1 MTPSPSGTELAVCM
15 DIASRQQIRRLKY
28 GTTVSENPLTKAQW
42 RQHLYEELLDAV
54 IYLKREM
61 QEEHRWMDDQK

>member
-1 MTPSPSGTELAVCM
+1 MIPSPSGTELAVCN
-15 DIASRQQIRRLKY
+15 DIASRQQMGRLKY
-28 GTTVSENPLTKAQW
+28 GTTVSENALSKAQW

>member
-15 DIASRQQIRRLKY
+15 DIASRQQMGRFKY

-61 QEEHRWMDDQK
+61 QEEQRQMDDQK

>member
-1 MTPSPSGTELAVCM
+1 MTPIGTEAAVCL
-15 DIASRQQIRRLKY
+15 DIARRQEMGIKKY
-28 GTTVSENPLTKAQW
+28 GTTVSQNPLTKAQW

-61 QEEHRWMDDQK
+61 QEDQRQADDQK

>member
-1 MTPSPSGTELAVCM
+1 MKYTATGTELEVCN
-15 DIASRQQIRRLKY
+15 DIAKRQLLGTMKY

-61 QEEHRWMDDQK
+61 QEDQRLMDDQK

>member
-1 MTPSPSGTELAVCM
+1 MIPTGTELAVCN
-15 DIASRQQIRRLKY
+15 DIAMRQLIGIKKY
-28 GTTVSENPLTKAQW
+28 KTTVSDNPLTKDQW

-61 QEEHRWMDDQK
+61 EESK

>member
-1 MTPSPSGTELAVCM
+1 MMLPTGTELAVCN
-15 DIASRQQIRRLKY
+15 DIAMRQSLGIKKY
-28 GTTVSENPLTKAQW
+28 GTTVSDNPLSKAQW

-61 QEEHRWMDDQK
+61 QEDQRLMDDQK

>member
-1 MTPSPSGTELAVCM
+1 MNPSGTELTVCM
-15 DIASRQQIRRLKY
+15 DIAIRQQMGIKKY
-28 GTTVSENPLTKAQW
+28 GTTVSDNPLTKAQW

-61 QEEHRWMDDQK
+61 QEEQRLMDDQK

>member
-1 MTPSPSGTELAVCM
+1 MIPIGTEAAVCL
-15 DIASRQQIRRLKY
+15 DIARRQEMGIKKY
-28 GTTVSENPLTKAQW
+28 GTTVSQNPLTKAQW

-61 QEEHRWMDDQK
+61 QEDQRQADDQK

>member
-1 MTPSPSGTELAVCM
+1 MTPIGTEAAVCH
-15 DIASRQQIRRLKY
+15 DIAMRQEMGIKKY
-28 GTTVSENPLTKAQW
+28 GTTVSQNPLTKAQW

-61 QEEHRWMDDQK
+61 QEEQRQMDDQK

>member
-1 MTPSPSGTELAVCM
+1 MMPTGTEAAVCL
-15 DIASRQQIRRLKY
+15 DIARRQEMGIKKY
-28 GTTVSENPLTKAQW
+28 GTTVSQNPLTKAQW

-61 QEEHRWMDDQK
+61 QEDQRQADDQK

>member
-1 MTPSPSGTELAVCM
+1 MATGTELAVCK
-15 DIASRQQIRRLKY
+15 DISMRQQLGIMKY
-28 GTTVSENPLTKAQW
+28 GTTVSENPLTRAQW

-61 QEEHRWMDDQK
+61 QEEQRQADDQK